1 MYSIDN
7 SSDRAEAERL
17 NQHCICVTLDQSA
30 IVHNIADQLGDN
42 ADEILS
48 SAAWQQFFSSTAV
61 FIREQIL
68 EQMKGIVHALEAVA
82 TLPDYRRRVLSWAPE
97 NAQVDSGPSG
107 AFMGYDFHLG
117 ADGPRL
123 IEVNTNAGGAFL
135 NAVMGHAQIQC
146 CGASTRISGAESFD
160 SAVVA
165 QFDSE
170 WRAQRGSGRPKTIAI
185 VDEQPAEQYLYPEF
199 RLAQQLL
206 RNNGF
211 DALILSPSDLRY
223 KDGALYSGDKQ
234 IDMVYNRL
242 VDFGLQAPE
251 QAALRSAWLDGSA
264 VITPNPFVHALRADK
279 RNLALLSDRDTLLDW
294 GLSREHSEFLQH
306 GVPRTVQ
313 VNATNADELWQ
324 QRKQLFFKPV
334 AGHGSKGVYR
344 GSKLTKGTFARILDS
359 DYIAQAYVPP
369 SERVVL
375 VDGEQQ
381 MLKVDVRLYTYKGAV
396 LLAAARLYQGQTT
409 NFRTPGGGFAPLLL
423 LNSAE

>member
-68 EQMKGIVHALEAVA
+68 EQMKGTVHALEAVA
-82 TLPDYRRRVLSWAPE
+82 TLPDYRRRVLSWAPQS
-97 NAQVDSGPSG
+97 AQVDSGPSG

-251 QAALRSAWLDGSA
+251 QAALRSAWL
-264 VITPNPFVHALRADK
+264 
-279 RNLALLSDRDTLLDW
+279 LSDRDTLLDW

>member
-1 MYSIDN
+1 MAQKLAKELPNERDQIQSI
-7 SSDRAEAERL
+7 
-17 NQHCICVTLDQSA
+17 T
-30 IVHNIADQLGDN
+30 
-42 ADEILS
+42 
-48 SAAWQQFFSSTAV
+48 AWQQFFSNTAV
-61 FIREQIL
+61 FVPDHEMGLMQS
-68 EQMKGIVHALEAVA
+68 IVHAIEAVVA
-82 TLPDYRRRVLSWAPE
+82 LPKYRSSALSWAPE
-97 NAQVDSGPSG
+97 NAQVDPGPSG